1 MNNDPYTIEDE
12 APDAPGGTLKEKL
25 HDTSESVRQSVSSAS
40 DTIRRETCH
49 LCDSASEGIRK
60 SPIASVVGAAFFGAA
75 VCYLILENTH
85 KATFRE
91 RFINGPLS
99 DASSTVSD
107 SFHSLFG
114 NLKFW

>member
-1 MNNDPYTIEDE
+1 MNNEPYIIHDE
-12 APDAPGGTLKEKL
+12 TPDVHETTLKEKL
-25 HDTSESVRQSVSSAS
+25 HEKTEAVRHSVTSAS
-40 DTIRRETCH
+40 ETIRQETCH
-49 LCDSASEGIRK
+49 LCDMASEGIRK
-60 SPIASVVGAAFFGAA
+60 SPLASVVGAAFFGAA

-99 DASSTVSD
+99 DATSTVSD